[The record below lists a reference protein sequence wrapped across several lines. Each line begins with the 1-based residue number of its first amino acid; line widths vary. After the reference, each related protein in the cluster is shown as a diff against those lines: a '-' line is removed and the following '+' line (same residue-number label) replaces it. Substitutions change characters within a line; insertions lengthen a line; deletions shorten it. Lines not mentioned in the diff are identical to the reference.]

1 MGLAPLFTGA
11 FSEII
16 ISPVI
21 GEETAISGAPGE
33 RAVVADPETLT
44 LEEVAEPELPQSDVA
59 TTLNVYVPAGR
70 FAIVQVVVVVE
81 HD

>member
-1 MGLAPLFTGA
+1 MGLAPLLTGV
-11 FSEII
+11 FSEIT

-33 RAVVADPETLT
+33 CEAVVVPKTLT
-44 LEEVAEPELPQSDVA
+44 LEEVAEPELPRSDIA

-70 FAIVQVVVVVE
+70 FAIVQVVVVE